1 MTPPVPMT
9 EPFLEVLSPGLG
21 AAFHDQG
28 RPGWRRFGV
37 PTGGAMDAH
46 AAACANRL
54 LGNPPWSTVV
64 ECLLHGARFR
74 VLRDCW
80 LALTGADLRPSH
92 PRWRVFRAA
101 AGETIRF
108 DGHVSGVWAYLA
120 LEGGFAAP
128 HWLDSASTLAAAGL
142 GRPLQKGDRLHRC
155 ESEPRFEMPPGVS
168 ARIAHWSEQ
177 RDYSHPPPLRVWPG
191 PQWDWFAPDDRHRFF
206 DQAWTVAAQSNRL
219 GYRLTGEP
227 LARPARSM
235 ISEPV
240 RVGSLQV
247 PPDGQ
252 PVVILRDGPT
262 IGGYP
267 KIGVVDPDDLDW
279 LVQTAPGRPV
289 RFTAISHD

>member
-1 MTPPVPMT
+1 MTDPI
-9 EPFLEVLSPGLG
+9 LEVLSPGLG
-21 AAFHDQG
+21 TTFQDQG

-54 LGNPPWSTVV
+54 LGNPPWATVV
-64 ECLLHGARFR
+64 ECLMQGARFLVR
-74 VLRDCW
+74 RDCW
-80 LALTGADLRPSH
+80 LALTGADLRASH

-101 AGETIRF
+101 AGETIRLE
-108 DGHVSGVWAYLA
+108 GAAAGIWAYLA
-120 LEGGFAAP
+120 VEGGFAAP

-142 GRPLQKGDRLHRC
+142 GRALQKGDGLGRC
-155 ESEPRFEMPPGVS
+155 ETEPRFEMPAGVA

-177 RDYSHPPPLRVWPG
+177 RDYAHPPPLRVWPG
-191 PQWDWFAPDDRHRFF
+191 PQSDWFTEADRHRLFH
-206 DQAWTVAAQSNRL
+206 QAWTVAAQSNRL
-219 GYRLTGEP
+219 GYRLSGEP
-227 LARPARSM
+227 LAAPTRSM

-262 IGGYP
+262 VGGYP
-267 KIGVVDPDDLDW
+267 KIGVLEPDDIDW
-279 LVQTAPGRPV
+279 LVQTAPGRTI
-289 RFTAISHD
+289 RFTAHGHA